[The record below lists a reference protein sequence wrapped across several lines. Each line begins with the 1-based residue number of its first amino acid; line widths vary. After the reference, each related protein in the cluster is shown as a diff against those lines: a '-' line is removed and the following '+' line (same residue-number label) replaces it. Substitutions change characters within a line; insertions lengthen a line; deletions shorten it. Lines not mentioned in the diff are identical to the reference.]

1 MTDTTLTDMLN
12 RVDEQMALELTQPK
26 LKGKHPVAPAPQV
39 YNEAVK
45 NDAGKLPWHLL
56 PSDAIDDVLEVLQ
69 YGAAKY
75 GERNWERGMEWNRP
89 FSALMRHM
97 WSWWRGET
105 YDPES
110 GKPHLAHAACCVLFL
125 VAYER
130 RCVGVDNRVK

>member
-1 MTDTTLTDMLN
+1 MTDNPLSEILN
-12 RVDEQMALELTQPK
+12 RVDDQLSMELAQ
-26 LKGKHPVAPAPQV
+26 LKTKTKHPTAAAPV
-39 YNEAVK
+39 YVEAVK

-56 PSDAIDDVLEVLQ
+56 PSDAIDGVLEVLQ

-75 GERNWERGMEWNRP
+75 GERNWERGMEWSRP

-97 WSWWRGET
+97 WAWWRGET

-130 RCVGVDNRVK
+130 RGVGVDNRVK